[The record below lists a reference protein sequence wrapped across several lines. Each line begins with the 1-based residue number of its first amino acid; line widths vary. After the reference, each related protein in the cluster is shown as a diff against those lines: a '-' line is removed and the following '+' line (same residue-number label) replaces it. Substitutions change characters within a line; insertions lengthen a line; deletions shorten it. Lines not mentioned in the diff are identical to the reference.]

1 MGKANAQSKER
12 PRRQLSPETPKLGM
26 TRKGCVLVGP
36 PRKGVSNGS
45 VGSWLTGERALMG
58 DGN

>member
-12 PRRQLSPETPKLGM
+12 PRRQLTHGTPKLGM

-36 PRKGVSNGS
+36 PSEGVSNGS
-45 VGSWLTGERALMG
+45 VGGWLTGKRALMG

>member
-1 MGKANAQSKER
+1 MGKANTQSKER
-12 PRRQLSPETPKLGM
+12 PRRQQTPGTPKLGM

-36 PRKGVSNGS
+36 PIEGVSNGT
-45 VGSWLTGERALMG
+45 VGSWLTGEQALMG

>member
-12 PRRQLSPETPKLGM
+12 PRRQPTPGMPKFGM

-36 PRKGVSNGS
+36 PSEGVSNGS